1 MFLEAI
7 EQETVF
13 SRRSKCGKIHNY
25 VRRSMVYLFMCDSCS
40 REFLRSKSKVNIKR
54 ASNNY
59 YHICNNCNIKKIAQ
73 TIGVRQRKILSIPA
87 SSLKSIGDL

>member
-25 VRRSMVYLFMCDSCS
+25 VRRSIVYLFMCDNCN
-40 REFLRSKSKVNIKR
+40 RKFLRPKSRVSMKR

-59 YHICNNCNIKKIAQ
+59 YHICDNCDSKKIAQ
-73 TIGVRQRKILSIPA
+73 SIGVRQRRILSIPA